1 MIGYTTGM
9 KICKA
14 MLFAYLGYFYSKA
27 GSVKL
32 Q

>member
-1 MIGYTTGM
+1 MIGYTTGR
-9 KICKA
+9 KTYKA
-14 MLFAYLGYFYSKA
+14 MLFVRLGYFYSKA